1 MAMDSFSSEGI
12 LRRLIRLPYLP
23 LYISVLNAAVELEV
37 FSGLTQR
44 KSVRELSAERGWD
57 EDNTRYFLDALYCLG
72 FIWKRDGMYCNCR
85 ETDRYLVKGRP
96 EYIGGHLAFNCA
108 EECMGCG
115 EFKKLVEKGPG
126 GGRGPKGQPDFRQY
140 VQNMRE
146 SQMGFRQT
154 EIQGIVRELPEYPGI
169 RKILDLGCGTGLLG
183 LGVIGEREDLT
194 GILYDRPAM
203 EPAIRES
210 IRLTGLEGR
219 AAPMTGDYL
228 TDDIGKGY
236 DLILAIATLSFVEQE
251 LAALMGRLC
260 EAMNPGGVLLCY
272 SEGIE
277 RDCSGPWDMIL
288 GWLPYNMQGYNLGIK
303 KNEIAEAA
311 MAAGFRSAEKRT
323 GIYSTGNVDVDI
335 FRKQV

>member
-1 MAMDSFSSEGI
+1 MPMDSFPSKGI

-23 LYISVLNAAVELEV
+23 LYVGVLNAAVELDV

-44 KSVRELSAERGWD
+44 KSVRELSEERGWN

-72 FIWKRDGMYCNCR
+72 FIWKRDVMYCICR
-85 ETDRYLVKGRP
+85 ETHRYLVKGRP

-108 EECMGCG
+108 EECMGCRDI
-115 EFKKLVEKGPG
+115 KRLVEDGPG
-126 GGRGPKGQPDFRQY
+126 GGHGLGGQLTFEQY

-154 EIQGIVRELPEYPGI
+154 EIQRMVRELPEYPVI
-169 RKILDLGCGTGLLG
+169 RKILDLGCATGLLG
-183 LGVIGEREDLT
+183 LGVIGEREDIS

-219 AAPMTGDYL
+219 AVPMTGDYL
-228 TDDIGKGY
+228 ADDIGEGY
-236 DLILAIATLSFVEQE
+236 DLIMAIATLSFVEQE
-251 LAALMGRLC
+251 LASLMKKLYK
-260 EAMNPGGVLLCY
+260 AMNPGGVLLCY

-277 RDCSGPWDMIL
+277 RDGSGPWDMML
-288 GWLPYNMQGYNLGIK
+288 GWLPYNMQGYDLGLK

-335 FRKQV
+335 FRK